1 MLDVQSAL
9 STFENDRRTESVS
22 PQPEEHIFLVLDRHV
37 QEIPWESIPILR
49 GRAISRIPSARFLV
63 DRLVTEEAQPNSEEG
78 TERKK
83 LIHANNTSFILNAAG
98 DLKQTQER
106 FGGWLN
112 DMTRTRGWKGITDR
126 HPTELELGA
135 MLERSELML

>member
-1 MLDVQSAL
+1 VLDVQSAL

-63 DRLVTEEAQPNSEEG
+63 DRLVTEEALPTSEDG
-78 TERKK
+78 TERRK